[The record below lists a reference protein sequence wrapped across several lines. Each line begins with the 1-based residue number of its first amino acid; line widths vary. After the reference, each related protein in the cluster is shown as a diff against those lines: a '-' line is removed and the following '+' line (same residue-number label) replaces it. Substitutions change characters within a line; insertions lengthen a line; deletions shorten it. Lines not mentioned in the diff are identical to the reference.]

1 MPIAGPNRHYSV
13 SYAPYATMLATIR
26 LKSMRFHGRHGVLPE
41 EAVLGQPWILDL
53 DLKVDIAQAA
63 ATDDLADTVNYAA
76 VYELCRD
83 IVTNE
88 RFCLVESLA
97 NRLLAAVLSAHPR
110 VLTAT
115 LTVHKPHAPIP
126 GDHAGISL
134 TTTLTRP

>member
-1 MPIAGPNRHYSV
+1 
-13 SYAPYATMLATIR
+13 MLATIR

-53 DLKVDIAQAA
+53 DLEVDIAQAA

-88 RFCLVESLA
+88 RFSLVEALV
-97 NRLLAAVLSAHPR
+97 NRLLAAVLSAYPR
-110 VLTAT
+110 VRSAS

-134 TTTLTRP
+134 TAKLARP

>member
-1 MPIAGPNRHYSV
+1 
-13 SYAPYATMLATIR
+13 MLATIR

-53 DLKVDIAQAA
+53 DLQVDIAQAA
-63 ATDDLADTVNYAA
+63 ATDDLGDTVNYVS

-88 RFCLVESLA
+88 RFSLVEALV
-97 NRLLAAVLSAHPR
+97 NRLLAAVLSSQPR
-110 VLTAT
+110 VLAAT
-115 LTVHKPHAPIP
+115 LTVHKPHVPIP

-134 TTTLTRP
+134 TATLTRP